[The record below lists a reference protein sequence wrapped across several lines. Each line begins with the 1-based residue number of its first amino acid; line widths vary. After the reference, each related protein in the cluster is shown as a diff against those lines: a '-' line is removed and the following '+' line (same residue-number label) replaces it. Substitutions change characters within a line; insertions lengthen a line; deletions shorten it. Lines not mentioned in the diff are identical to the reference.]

1 MLLTAIVILLLLA
14 SAAAFALV
22 TVARVRRA
30 YNKRRLL
37 AETPGVTCD
46 GIDCM
51 GISAVCSLSLIHI

>member
-37 AETPGVTCD
+37 FRH
-46 GIDCM
+46 
-51 GISAVCSLSLIHI
+51 LSGGSVLALVLPVRRMH